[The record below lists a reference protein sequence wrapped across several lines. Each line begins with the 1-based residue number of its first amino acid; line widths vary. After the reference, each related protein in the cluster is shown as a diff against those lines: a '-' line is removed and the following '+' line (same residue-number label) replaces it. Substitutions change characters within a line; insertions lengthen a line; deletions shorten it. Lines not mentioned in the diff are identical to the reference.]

1 MEKLAKYQLV
11 TEFNSLTRRNFHILP
26 NQISPLD
33 PVHASWRLTSHFQQ
47 FPKEHARN
55 QDVNTSMLRGILS
68 MPLFPFI
75 ILRAKWRL
83 WRTIQG
89 HLSSLQTCSS
99 RVKVSHL
106 EIQFY
111 WLLLRMIN
119 LVVSL
124 CIVFRVYE
132 AEPNNEMRS
141 QVCGQQ
147 RGLQRARFKIERNS
161 RK

>member
-1 MEKLAKYQLV
+1 MPIGHRVQFFDEAKFPHTTQPDI
-11 TEFNSLTRRNFHILP
+11 TTRP
-26 NQISPLD
+26 SP
-33 PVHASWRLTSHFQQ
+33 RLIKTHQP
-47 FPKEHARN
+47 FPTIPKGTCKESRCKYIYVARN
-55 QDVNTSMLRGILS
+55 PFDAHD
-68 MPLFPFI
+68 PFI

-124 CIVFRVYE
+124 CIVFGVYK

-147 RGLQRARFKIERNS
+147 CGLQRARFKIERNS